1 MPSFRV
7 YSAGDFCG
15 AVGTPRPFLCCHT
28 TRDPFKGWDMHTV
41 EIRLPQADL
50 RDKMNAMRM
59 WLDERRFEPSTF
71 ASHVNGSVMCL
82 SVSFR
87 SVEEARAFAAQF
99 SGRVNSLPS
108 AGLDQIS

>member
-1 MPSFRV
+1 MAAI
-7 YSAGDFCG
+7 SAGRLELRGLFC
-15 AVGTPRPFLCCHT
+15 VVTRRVNPFE
-28 TRDPFKGWDMHTV
+28 GWDMHTV
-41 EIRLPQADL
+41 EIRLAQADL

>member
-1 MPSFRV
+1 
-7 YSAGDFCG
+7 
-15 AVGTPRPFLCCHT
+15 
-28 TRDPFKGWDMHTV
+28 MHTV
-41 EIRLPQADL
+41 EIRLAQADL

-87 SVEEARAFAAQF
+87 SAEEAKAFAAQF
-99 SGRVNSLPS
+99 SGRVNRLPS

>member
-1 MPSFRV
+1 
-7 YSAGDFCG
+7 
-15 AVGTPRPFLCCHT
+15 
-28 TRDPFKGWDMHTV
+28 MHTV
-41 EIRLPQADL
+41 VIRLPQADL

-71 ASHVNGSVMCL
+71 ASQVNGTMISV

-87 SVEEARAFAAQF
+87 LAEEARAFAAQF

-108 AGLDQIS
+108 AGLAQIS

>member
-1 MPSFRV
+1 
-7 YSAGDFCG
+7 
-15 AVGTPRPFLCCHT
+15 
-28 TRDPFKGWDMHTV
+28 MHTV
-41 EIRLPQADL
+41 EIRLAQADL

-71 ASHVNGSVMCL
+71 ASQVNGTMICV

-87 SVEEARAFAAQF
+87 SAEEAKAFAAQF

-108 AGLDQIS
+108 AGLAQIS